1 MKNRILEI
9 LKNSED
15 YVSGQDL
22 CRELGISRSAV
33 WKNINTLK
41 NKGYII
47 DAVNN
52 KGYKLIECPDVIC
65 PEEISKRLNTNVLG
79 RKLFYYDETDSTNL
93 KARADGEKGEADGSL
108 YIADKQTLGRGRRG
122 RSWDSPKGTAIFMS
136 YLLKPGVD
144 ISCVSRITIVAAM
157 AVAEALGHID
167 GVEAGIKW
175 PNDIVIN
182 GKKVCGI
189 LTEMSSEGLDINYVV
204 VGIGINVNNKY
215 FPSEI
220 KDTATSIMLETGNKC
235 SRTELIAD
243 ITNEFEKYY
252 NSFLA
257 VSNLKD
263 LVDEYNS
270 RLVNCNRQ
278 VVVIEGEKQTE
289 YTALGINEDGALR
302 VKDALGNE
310 KTIISG
316 EVSVRGIYGYV

>member
-1 MKNRILEI
+1 
-9 LKNSED
+9 
-15 YVSGQDL
+15 
-22 CRELGISRSAV
+22 
-33 WKNINTLK
+33 
-41 NKGYII
+41 
-47 DAVNN
+47 
-52 KGYKLIECPDVIC
+52 
-65 PEEISKRLNTNVLG
+65 
-79 RKLFYYDETDSTNL
+79 
-93 KARADGEKGEADGSL
+93 
-108 YIADKQTLGRGRRG
+108 
-122 RSWDSPKGTAIFMS
+122 
-136 YLLKPGVD
+136 
-144 ISCVSRITIVAAM
+144 M